1 MTGRNPEVFPRPL
14 QTCKRQFFLID
25 LDKRLHQRHIFRSA
39 ELDHAALL
47 HGEKSQILD
56 CRSLL
61 IQLWQRNHFVSGW

>member
-1 MTGRNPEVFPRPL
+1 MFPRPL

-25 LDKRLHQRHIFRSA
+25 LDKRLHQRHIFRST
-39 ELDHAALL
+39 ELNHATLL